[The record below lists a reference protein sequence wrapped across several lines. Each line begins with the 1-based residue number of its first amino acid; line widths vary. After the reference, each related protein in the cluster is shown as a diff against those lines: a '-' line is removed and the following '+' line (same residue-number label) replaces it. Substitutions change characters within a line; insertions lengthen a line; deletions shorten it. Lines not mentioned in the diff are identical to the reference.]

1 MPDKLFLDFRRFL
14 AQDKNRFV
22 LCYTRTVE
30 WFGERLY
37 LLAVK
42 LELLDDVKIDPSRSA
57 RG

>member
-1 MPDKLFLDFRRFL
+1 M
-14 AQDKNRFV
+14 
-22 LCYTRTVE
+22 VE

-42 LELLDDVKIDPSRSA
+42 LELLDDVKTDPSRGA